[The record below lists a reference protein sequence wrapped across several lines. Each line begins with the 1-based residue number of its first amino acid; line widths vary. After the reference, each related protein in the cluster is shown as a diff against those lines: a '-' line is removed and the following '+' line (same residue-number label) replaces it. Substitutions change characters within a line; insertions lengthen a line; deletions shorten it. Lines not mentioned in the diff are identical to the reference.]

1 MSVESRMKC
10 RQVQRLLILL
20 IALFL
25 IESGTLHAQD
35 LSVMLNGNGEWV
47 SRFEPLEF
55 TFSRPLSAG
64 EHIVLIIG
72 TTDVTNLCTTHG
84 DTLRYN
90 PLAVPLT
97 PGSLDVSVYLVTT
110 DGTWTS
116 VGSYTLNVL
125 TSTGLEKT
133 LVTPSLTLSNK
144 GQLAEDHFPDALG
157 PARRKFQELNGQM
170 ALKVDFERS
179 GVGVGLGFSIVGT
192 SFKQEALRFGE
203 KGEDASKIDLASYLF
218 ETRTGRTTLSAGHI
232 SHGRHRHLL
241 SGFSSRGISAAT
253 AIGTFAD
260 LSGAVLNGTSI
271 VGWDNF
277 LGLHNSKH
285 RIYSGTL
292 GIEILPQEPGTV
304 RIEASYVNGSQLP
317 LNNFNQAQINDAEK
331 SNGGSVRLLLS
342 DPGKNITVDA
352 GFTKTRFTNPADPF
366 LAQEIDIVPVEATTR
381 QARYADVTWD
391 VFRDA
396 MLLDNLPAS
405 LNVAFRHE
413 RVDPLYRAVGAST
426 RADNLQNTYEL
437 HSGVGPV
444 QLDLTHLQSEDN
456 LAEIASVLKT
466 KTRQTGANAVLSP
479 SSVPGMLPQ
488 WLPTFSYGLNSTH
501 QFGVS
506 LPSNSD
512 ITPERVPDQV
522 TTSHTTGIEWQG
534 NTVRAGY
541 RGTFTRQDNRQ
552 IGRENADAVNRANGL
567 NVSFSPV
574 TQLSVNLEGLLESS
588 ENTES
593 GSVIRNKRM
602 GASILAQLFAST
614 SVSLNASLSTSKP
627 DDGSS
632 NQRQAS
638 FSLETSYAFDLSS
651 SFVFNWRGQVFARY
665 SWSESKSRDNVF
677 NLDTQTR
684 AWVVNT
690 GISFNIF

>member
-1 MSVESRMKC
+1 MTC
-10 RQVQRLLILL
+10 RQIQRLLILL
-20 IALFL
+20 IALLL
-25 IESGTLHAQD
+25 IESGILRAQD
-35 LSVMLNGNGEWV
+35 LSVAMNGNGEWV
-47 SRFEPLEF
+47 SRYEPLEF
-55 TFSRPLSAG
+55 TLSRPVSVG
-64 EHIVLIIG
+64 EHITLIIG
-72 TTDVTNLCTTHG
+72 TTDVTNLCTTHN
-84 DTLRYN
+84 DTLSYN
-90 PLAVPLT
+90 PQAVPL
-97 PGSLDVSVYLVTT
+97 PSGSVNVSVYLVTT

-133 LVTPSLTLSNK
+133 LVTPSITLSNK
-144 GQLAEDHFPDALG
+144 GQLAEDHFPDANA

-179 GVGVGLGFSIVGT
+179 GVSVGLGFNTVGV
-192 SFKQEALRFGE
+192 SFRQEALRFGE
-203 KGEDASKIDLASYLF
+203 KREDASKIDLASYLI

-232 SHGRHRHLL
+232 SHGRQRHLL

-260 LSGAVLNGTSI
+260 LSGAVLTGTNI

-277 LGLHNSKH
+277 LGLHNPKH
-285 RIYSGTL
+285 RLYSGTL
-292 GIEILPQEPGTV
+292 GLEILPQDPGTV
-304 RIEASYVNGSQLP
+304 RIEASYVHGSQLP
-317 LNNFNQAQINDAEK
+317 LNNFNQAQVNDAEE

-352 GFTKTRFTNPADPF
+352 GFTKTRFTNPVDPL
-366 LAQEIDIVPVEATTR
+366 LAQGIDIVPVEATTR

-391 VFRDA
+391 VFRNA
-396 MLLDNLPAS
+396 TLLDILPAR

-437 HSGVGPV
+437 HGGVGPV

-456 LAEIASVLKT
+456 LAEIPSVLKS
-466 KTRQTGANAVLSP
+466 KTRQTGANVVLSP
-479 SSVPGMLPQ
+479 SSAPDMLPP

-506 LPSNSD
+506 TPTNSD
-512 ITPERVPDQV
+512 FTPDRVPDQV
-522 TTSHTTGIEWQG
+522 TTTHMAGIEWQG
-534 NTVRAGY
+534 SSLRLGY
-541 RGTFTRQDNRQ
+541 RGTFTMQDNRQ
-552 IGRENADAVNRANGL
+552 PGRENTDIVNRTNGL
-567 NVSFSPV
+567 NISFSPV
-574 TQLSVNLEGLLESS
+574 TGVSMNLEGSLESI
-588 ENTES
+588 ENT
-593 GSVIRNKRM
+593 GTGGILRTNRV
-602 GASILAQLFAST
+602 GASFLAPLPAGAT
-614 SVSLNASLSTSKP
+614 ASLNASLSITQP

-632 NQRQAS
+632 SQRQAL

-651 SFVFNWRGQVFARY
+651 SFVFSWRGQVFARY

-690 GISFNIF
+690 GISFNLF